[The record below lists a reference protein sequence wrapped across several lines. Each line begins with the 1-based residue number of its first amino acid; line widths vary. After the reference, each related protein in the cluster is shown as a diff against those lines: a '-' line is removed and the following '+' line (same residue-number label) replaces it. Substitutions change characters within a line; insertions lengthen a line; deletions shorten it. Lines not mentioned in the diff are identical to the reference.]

1 MTTKKKLWIGAVLGL
16 LLVVGLL
23 VGIKAMQIR
32 SMIQAGASFAPPP
45 ESVSSATVQAT
56 EWEGSRS
63 AVASLVAI
71 RGVTVGAEVSG
82 TIREIGFES
91 GAALRKGDLLVKLD
105 VSSEEA
111 QLQGLLA
118 DAQLARVNLKRAE
131 QLREAGSNAPSELDA
146 AQARAAQAEAAVA
159 TLRATIAKKII
170 RAPFDGRVAIRQVEV
185 GQAVSSGTAIASI
198 QSVTPIYADFWLPQ
212 QALVDLKPG
221 QRVRL
226 RVDVYPDASWSGSVT
241 TVNPEVDPA
250 TRNVRVRATVP
261 NADGR
266 LKPGMFAS
274 VDVLSADK
282 RPVLLVPA
290 TAVVFAPYGD
300 SLFVVE
306 KAKDASGKESAV
318 ARQRF
323 IRAGERRGDLV
334 AVVEGVKPGETVVS
348 SGAFKLKNGM
358 SVAVNNTLGPKA
370 EVAPRPANE

>member
-32 SMIQAGASFAPPP
+32 SMIKAGASFAPPP

-63 AVASLVAI
+63 AVASLVAV

-146 AQARAAQAEAAVA
+146 AQARAAQADAAVS

-185 GQAVSSGTAIASI
+185 GQAVQSGTAIASI
-198 QSVTPIYADFWLPQ
+198 QSVTPIYADFWMPQ
-212 QALVDLKPG
+212 QALIDLKPG

-226 RVDVYPDASWSGSVT
+226 RVDVYPDASWNGSVT
-241 TVNPEVDPA
+241 TVNPEVDPS

>member
-1 MTTKKKLWIGAVLGL
+1 MTSKKKLWIGAVLGL

-32 SMIQAGASFAPPP
+32 SMIKAGASFAPPP

-146 AQARAAQAEAAVA
+146 AQARAAQADAAVS

-185 GQAVSSGTAIASI
+185 GQAVQSGTAIASI
-198 QSVTPIYADFWLPQ
+198 QSVTPIYADFWMPQ
-212 QALVDLKPG
+212 QALIDLKPG

-226 RVDVYPDASWSGSVT
+226 RVDVYPDASWNGSVT
-241 TVNPEVDPA
+241 TVNPEVDPS

-348 SGAFKLKNGM
+348 AGAFKLKNGM
-358 SVAVNNTLGPKA
+358 PVVVSDSLGPKA

>member
-32 SMIQAGASFAPPP
+32 SMIKAGASFAPPP

-146 AQARAAQAEAAVA
+146 AQARAAQADAAVS

-185 GQAVSSGTAIASI
+185 GQAVQSGTAIASI
-198 QSVTPIYADFWLPQ
+198 QSVTPIYADFWMPQ
-212 QALVDLKPG
+212 QALIDLKPG

-226 RVDVYPDASWSGSVT
+226 RVDVYPDASWNGSVT
-241 TVNPEVDPA
+241 TVNPEVDPS

-348 SGAFKLKNGM
+348 AGAFKLKNGM
-358 SVAVNNTLGPKA
+358 PVVVSDSLGPKA

>member
-32 SMIQAGASFAPPP
+32 SMIKAGASFAPPP

-146 AQARAAQAEAAVA
+146 AQARAAQADAAVS

-185 GQAVSSGTAIASI
+185 GQAVQSGTAIASI
-198 QSVTPIYADFWLPQ
+198 QSVTPIYADFWMPQ
-212 QALVDLKPG
+212 QALIDLKPG

-226 RVDVYPDASWSGSVT
+226 RVDVYPDASWNGSVT
-241 TVNPEVDPA
+241 TVNPEVDPS

>member
-32 SMIQAGASFAPPP
+32 SMIKAGASFAPPP

-63 AVASLVAI
+63 AVASLVAV

-146 AQARAAQAEAAVA
+146 AQARAAQADAAVS

-185 GQAVSSGTAIASI
+185 GQAVQSGTAIASI
-198 QSVTPIYADFWLPQ
+198 QSVTPIYADFWMPQ
-212 QALVDLKPG
+212 QALIDLKPG

-226 RVDVYPDASWSGSVT
+226 RVDVYPDASWNGSVT
-241 TVNPEVDPA
+241 TVNPEVDPS

-348 SGAFKLKNGM
+348 AGAFKLKNGM
-358 SVAVNNTLGPKA
+358 PVVVSDSLGPKA

>member
-1 MTTKKKLWIGAVLGL
+1 
-16 LLVVGLL
+16 
-23 VGIKAMQIR
+23 
-32 SMIQAGASFAPPP
+32 
-45 ESVSSATVQAT
+45 
-56 EWEGSRS
+56 
-63 AVASLVAI
+63 
-71 RGVTVGAEVSG
+71 
-82 TIREIGFES
+82 
-91 GAALRKGDLLVKLD
+91 
-105 VSSEEA
+105 
-111 QLQGLLA
+111 
-118 DAQLARVNLKRAE
+118 VNLKRAE
-131 QLREAGSNAPSELDA
+131 QLRAAGSNAPSELDA
-146 AQARAAQAEAAVA
+146 AQAREAQAEAAVA

-185 GQAVSSGTAIASI
+185 GQAVSSGTAIASL
-198 QSVTPIYADFWLPQ
+198 QSVTPIYADFWMPQ

-226 RVDVYPDASWSGSVT
+226 RVDVYPDASWNGSVT
-241 TVNPEVDPA
+241 TVNPEVDPS

-334 AVVEGVKPGETVVS
+334 AVVEGVKAGETVVS
-348 SGAFKLKNGM
+348 AGAFKLKNGM
-358 SVAVNNTLGPKA
+358 PVVGGDALGPKA
-370 EVAPRPANE
+370 EAAPRPANE

>member
-32 SMIQAGASFAPPP
+32 SMIKAGASFAPPP

-111 QLQGLLA
+111 QLQGLIA

-146 AQARAAQAEAAVA
+146 AQARAAQADAAVS

-198 QSVTPIYADFWLPQ
+198 QSVTPIYADFWMPQ
-212 QALVDLKPG
+212 QALIDLKPG

-226 RVDVYPDASWSGSVT
+226 RVDVYPDASWNGSVT
-241 TVNPEVDPA
+241 TVNPEVDPS

-348 SGAFKLKNGM
+348 AGAFKLKNGM
-358 SVAVNNTLGPKA
+358 PVVVSDSLGPKA

>member
-32 SMIQAGASFAPPP
+32 SMIKAGASFAPPP

-111 QLQGLLA
+111 QLQGLIA

-146 AQARAAQAEAAVA
+146 AQARAAQADAAVS

-185 GQAVSSGTAIASI
+185 GQAVQSGTAIASI
-198 QSVTPIYADFWLPQ
+198 QSVTPIYADFWMPQ
-212 QALVDLKPG
+212 QALIDLKPG

-226 RVDVYPDASWSGSVT
+226 RVDVYPDASWNGSVT
-241 TVNPEVDPA
+241 TVNPEVDPS

-348 SGAFKLKNGM
+348 AGAFKLKNGM
-358 SVAVNNTLGPKA
+358 PVVVSDSLGPKA